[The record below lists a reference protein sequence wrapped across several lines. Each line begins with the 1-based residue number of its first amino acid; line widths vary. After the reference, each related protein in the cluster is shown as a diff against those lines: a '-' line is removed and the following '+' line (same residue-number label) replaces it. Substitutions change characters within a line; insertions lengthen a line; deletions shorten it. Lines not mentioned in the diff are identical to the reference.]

1 MIHRWKETSCIIHYE
16 RENNY
21 NVQQTQITGKTSDTI
36 LRAKREHKKIRACL
50 VSTMLHDSQQ

>member
-21 NVQQTQITGKTSDTI
+21 NVQQAQITGKTSDTI
-36 LRAKREHKKIRACL
+36 LRAKREHKKNTR
-50 VSTMLHDSQQ
+50 MLSFNNVV